1 MTSQQIQLKIEYY
14 LKNADRGLLD
24 KVPLPGGRMRLLAS
38 NPASYMCNYAVA
50 EQWLDID
57 ETIEAAEEEFAGRG
71 IAPCRFYGAP
81 DSLSLEML
89 RPAFARHG
97 YAVKELRG
105 LRMLALTGPARQ
117 VRDASYDYHW
127 QTGSL
132 DAGQQQ
138 FVLPTAGSWGLG
150 HIRRQL
156 RRGVGRMLFA
166 GRQGQPAAGL
176 LYTQAGD
183 TVMLS
188 DLYTPLDWQNPP
200 LAESMISAAVDM
212 AWENQAALV
221 FVQAVGREA
230 FSLYRR
236 MGFAPVEMPPVW
248 WAVKGTLPDWLA
260 KEE

>member
-38 NPASYMCNYAVA
+38 NPASYLCNYAVA

-71 IAPCRFYGAP
+71 ISPCRFYGAP
-81 DSLSLEML
+81 DSLSLDML

-97 YAVKELRG
+97 YAVKELRAV
-105 LRMLALTGPARQ
+105 RMLALTGPARQ
-117 VRDASYDYHW
+117 VRDESYEYQW
-127 QTGSL
+127 QTGTL
-132 DAGQQQ
+132 QADQQQ
-138 FVLPTAGSWGLG
+138 FVQRTAGSWGLG

-156 RRGVGRMLFA
+156 RRGMGRMLFA
-166 GRQGQPAAGL
+166 RRQGQLAAGL

-183 TVMLS
+183 TAMLS

-200 LAESMISAAVDM
+200 LAESMVSAAVAM
-212 AWENQAALV
+212 AWDSQTALV
-221 FVQAVGREA
+221 FVQAVGQEA
-230 FSLYRR
+230 FALYRR
-236 MGFAPVEMPPVW
+236 MGFMPVEMPPVW
-248 WAVKGTLPDWLA
+248 WAVKGVLPDWLA